1 MSCHFLFEFTQVTG
15 KVAGQISKAE
25 GMALYIS
32 VVFDT
37 TFYGKGLLKL
47 RQNFQENLFLRF
59 LLPKHFF
66 KRRVINMLHFQIN

>member
-15 KVAGQISKAE
+15 KVVGQISKVE
-25 GMALYIS
+25 GMALYFS

-59 LLPKHFF
+59 LLQKRLF
-66 KRRVINMLHFQIN
+66 KRRVINMFK